1 MTLQPKP
8 TQNDVLIV
16 TTTGLRSALR
26 NELLRR
32 MTRTTL
38 IRALTAWLLTGV
50 VLLTLSDSILAGCPC
65 NYTPATLIK
74 VIDAETAWFDIQ
86 GKKTRVHLWGIHSPA
101 KAAVEDH
108 SPGCAAEVEQAHQA
122 EQFVRQLL
130 ASANRIQL
138 DIKDTKGEGKGE
150 TDTQAIIYVDG
161 LSVGQELLYRYFAI
175 EYGDDRSFWCK
186 PKKQ

>member
-1 MTLQPKP
+1 M
-8 TQNDVLIV
+8 I
-16 TTTGLRSALR
+16 
-26 NELLRR
+26 
-32 MTRTTL
+32 RTTL
-38 IRALTAWLLTGV
+38 IRALGPSLLTGV
-50 VLLTLSDSILAGCPC
+50 VLLTLSDSILAECPC

-108 SPGCAAEVEQAHQA
+108 SPGCAAEIEQAHQA

-130 ASANRIQL
+130 ASAKRIQL
-138 DIKDTKGEGKGE
+138 DIKDTEGEGEG
-150 TDTQAIIYVDG
+150 DTQAVIYVDG
-161 LSVGQELLYRYFAI
+161 LSVGQELLYRYLAI
-175 EYGDDRSFWCK
+175 EYGDDRSFWCR

>member
-1 MTLQPKP
+1 M
-8 TQNDVLIV
+8 V
-16 TTTGLRSALR
+16 TTTVL
-26 NELLRR
+26 
-32 MTRTTL
+32 RTTL
-38 IRALTAWLLTGV
+38 IRALGPSLLTGV
-50 VLLTLSDSILAGCPC
+50 VLLTLSDSILAECPC

-130 ASANRIQL
+130 ASAKRIQL
-138 DIKDTKGEGKGE
+138 DIKDTEGEGEG
-150 TDTQAIIYVDG
+150 DTQAVIYVDG
-161 LSVGQELLYRYFAI
+161 LSVGQELLYRYLAI
-175 EYGDDRSFWCK
+175 EYGDDRSFWCR
-186 PKKQ
+186 PKEQ

>member
-1 MTLQPKP
+1 M
-8 TQNDVLIV
+8 V
-16 TTTGLRSALR
+16 TTTVL
-26 NELLRR
+26 
-32 MTRTTL
+32 RTTP
-38 IRALTAWLLTGV
+38 IRTLSAWLLIGV

-101 KAAVEDH
+101 KAAVEDR
-108 SPGCAAEVEQAHQA
+108 SPGCAAEIEQAHQA

-130 ASANRIQL
+130 ASAKRIQL
-138 DIKDTKGEGKGE
+138 DIKDTEGE
-150 TDTQAIIYVDG
+150 TDQQAVIYVDG
-161 LSVGQELLYRYFAI
+161 LSVAQELLYRYLAI
-175 EYGDDRSFWCK
+175 EYGDDRSFWCR

>member
-1 MTLQPKP
+1 LTLQPKP

-16 TTTGLRSALR
+16 TTTGLR
-26 NELLRR
+26 
-32 MTRTTL
+32 TTP

-65 NYTPATLIK
+65 NYMPATLIK

-101 KAAVEDH
+101 KAAVEDY
-108 SPGCAAEVEQAHQA
+108 SPGCTAEVEQAHQA

-138 DIKDTKGEGKGE
+138 DIKDTKGEGE

-186 PKKQ
+186 PKQQ

>member
-1 MTLQPKP
+1 LSLQSER

-16 TTTGLRSALR
+16 TATGLRTALR
-26 NELLRR
+26 DELLRR
-32 MTRTTL
+32 ITRTTL
-38 IRALTAWLLTGV
+38 IRALAPWLLTGV

-65 NYTPATLIK
+65 HYTPATLIK

-101 KAAVEDH
+101 KAAVEDY
-108 SPGCAAEVEQAHQA
+108 SPGCTAEVEQAHQA

-138 DIKDTKGEGKGE
+138 DIKDTEGEG
-150 TDTQAIIYVDG
+150 DTQAIIYVDG

-186 PKKQ
+186 SKKP

>member
-1 MTLQPKP
+1 LSLQSEP

-16 TTTGLRSALR
+16 TTTGLRTALR
-26 NELLRR
+26 GELLRR
-32 MTRTTL
+32 MTRTNL
-38 IRALTAWLLTGV
+38 IRALAPWLLTGV

-74 VIDAETAWFDIQ
+74 VIDAQTAWFDIQ
-86 GKKTRVHLWGIHSPA
+86 GKKTRVHLWGIHAPA
-101 KAAVEDH
+101 KTTVEDH
-108 SPGCAAEVEQAHQA
+108 SPGCAAEVEQSHQA

-138 DIKDTKGEGKGE
+138 DIKDTEDE
-150 TDTQAIIYVDG
+150 ADTQAIIYVDG
-161 LSVGQELLYRYFAI
+161 LSVAQELLYRYFAI

-186 PKKQ
+186 SKKP